1 VRFLRGL
8 AFLVAL
14 VVGSLAGSQVPRFI
28 QEYEQRLGGALQEA
42 QRQQEDFRR
51 IAEAHGLSFEE
62 YVERLRRTPD
72 VAVRQTAAVI
82 ERTARR
88 LLWLDEQARAL
99 ARAPRL
105 LKPVALLRWRDSAL
119 LQATWERFVV
129 GFTLDPAFGGIG
141 ALIAGGLVLGMGH
154 LLRPPQSVIRLR
166 RPPVT
171 GPD

>member
-42 QRQQEDFRR
+42 QRQQADFRR
-51 IAEAHGLSFEE
+51 VAEAHGLSFEE

-72 VAVRQTAAVI
+72 VAVRQT
-82 ERTARR
+82 
-88 LLWLDEQARAL
+88 AL

-141 ALIAGGLVLGMGH
+141 ALIAGGLVLGIGR
-154 LLRPPQSVIRLR
+154 LLRPPHAVIRLR
-166 RPPVT
+166 RPRAA